1 MRPPAPV
8 APVALV
14 VFVTALGGPAATQTR
29 PAARPG
35 APIGAWRPV
44 PELPGM
50 GRPVDTLA
58 VAARRR
64 ALLTGLGRGV
74 ILIPAAHERQLER
87 DNIQD
92 NDFRQYNTFFYFTEL
107 ETQDAWLL
115 MVARGSGE
123 AGETE
128 LFLPPR
134 DPSQERWTGLRLGP
148 DSTAVRV
155 SGIPRVLST
164 DSLDGVLR
172 DVLRRPP
179 GPVYVPLDQTTR
191 DEARVRELAFAG
203 IDVRNLR
210 PVVDSMRLV
219 KDADELARLQTAVDI
234 SVLGHVAAMQAA
246 HPGIWEYEIEAV
258 LEGTFRRHGAD
269 RVGYPSIVGSGPNS
283 TTLHYDVNRRQ
294 TQDGDLVVMDAGAEW
309 GQYTADVTRTFPVNG
324 TFTARQKAIYDLVL
338 AVQQAAFEA
347 THPGTTIEQ
356 LNRVARDYMRTH
368 SGSLCGDQ
376 TCDAYFIHG
385 LSHWL
390 GMDVHDV
397 GDHGTPLKPG
407 MVLTLEPGIYLAKER
422 LGVRIEDDVVVTAT
436 GAQWL
441 SAQLPRTS
449 DGIERLMRARP

>member
-1 MRPPAPV
+1 MRPLAPI
-8 APVALV
+8 ALVALSA
-14 VFVTALGGPAATQTR
+14 ALGSPAATQTR
-29 PAARPG
+29 PAAALP
-35 APIGAWRPV
+35 APIGAWHPV
-44 PELPGM
+44 PDLPGM
-50 GRPVDTLA
+50 GRPVDTVA

-64 ALLTGLGRGV
+64 ALLTRLGRGV

-87 DNIQD
+87 DYIQD
-92 NDFRQYNTFFYFTEL
+92 NDFRQHNTFFYFTEL

-123 AGETE
+123 AAETV

-148 DSTAVRV
+148 DSTAVRL

-164 DSLDGVLR
+164 DSLDRVLRGVL
-172 DVLRRPP
+172 VRPP
-179 GPVYVPLDQTTR
+179 GPLYVPLDQTTR
-191 DEARVRELAFAG
+191 DEARVRALAFAG
-203 IDVRNLR
+203 SDVRNLR
-210 PVVDSMRLV
+210 PVVDSLRLV

-234 SVLGHVAAMQAA
+234 SALGHIAAMQAA

-324 TFTARQKAIYDLVL
+324 SFSARQRAIYDLVF
-338 AVQQAAFEA
+338 AVQQAAFQA
-347 THPGTTIEQ
+347 TRPGTTIDQ
-356 LNRVARDYMRTH
+356 LNRLARDYMRAH

-397 GDHGTPLKPG
+397 GDYSTPLKPG
-407 MVLTLEPGIYLAKER
+407 MVLTLEPGIYLATEK
-422 LGVRIEDDVVVTAT
+422 LGVRIEDDVVVTTT

-449 DGIERLMRARP
+449 EAIERLMQARH